1 MGELFY
7 GKNVAYEGL
16 TRLPTEYLLQW
27 HESRHLDR
35 RMTRIR
41 SRHQFLVTVSE
52 GFESLDYG
60 PK

>member
-7 GKNVAYEGL
+7 GKDMAYEGL
-16 TRLPTEYLLQW
+16 TRLPTEYLL

-52 GFESLDYG
+52 CSESLDYG